1 MSPDEARRARASSF
15 VIDRFA
21 VLAIIGRLRFAHPT
35 LLAATVIAAAL
46 GGCLVYGWSSGAESP
61 AVARAAASAGTK
73 PEALATPAAPVAPAA
88 IVVPVHVA
96 ASAPAAPVGETL
108 SARVDRLGRSPD
120 PVDAFAAYKLVTAC
134 LWARNHEA
142 WMDSH
147 VAPGDRALLPTTQSA
162 CGDIASDQIQSRL
175 RWLERAAL
183 AGVHH
188 AATEMAREGPDGLGL
203 AHDADAPQDAAF
215 EERLAAARDAGV
227 RTCDAESLE
236 SRENLYENGTGV
248 AQDRARALAYW
259 VATLDC
265 RKRLD
270 GAAGDVPGNGD
281 AITQRMGTSLTAD
294 QIATAVAAGE
304 QIARDARPLPG
315 DQ

>member
-15 VIDRFA
+15 VIERFA
-21 VLAIIGRLRFAHPT
+21 ALAIIGRLRFAHPT

-61 AVARAAASAGTK
+61 A
-73 PEALATPAAPVAPAA
+73 APQ
-88 IVVPVHVA
+88 VA
-96 ASAPAAPVGETL
+96 ASADAKTEASIARPRPAASPASVPPSRLAASAADKSAIETL

-203 AHDADAPQDAAF
+203 AHDAGTPQDAAF
-215 EERLAAARDAGV
+215 EERLAAAWDAGV

-236 SRENLYENGTGV
+236 SRENLYENGTGG
-248 AQDRARALAYW
+248 AQDRAKALAYW
-259 VATLDC
+259 VATMDC
-265 RKRLD
+265 RKRLN
-270 GAAGDVPGNGD
+270 GADGDVPGNGD
-281 AITQRMGTSLTAD
+281 AIAQRMGMSLTAD
-294 QIATAVAAGE
+294 QIATAVSTGE
-304 QIARDARPLPG
+304 QMARDARPLPG
-315 DQ
+315 DR